1 MYVFIYGK
9 IIMQKIN
16 ECILEEAL
24 LEFGKVVKINDPLN
38 QDYS

>member
-1 MYVFIYGK
+1 MCIHGR
-9 IIMQKIN
+9 IIMQKMN
-16 ECILEEAL
+16 ECTIEEAL